1 MPLEGASLPR
11 LLMDTDGRTAGE
23 ELQTRGPQLKT
34 HHQVLGAGFTAA
46 AVLLLPTVPPAI
58 ADSGLGQTRNCNY
71 EAAPSQGCI
80 AVEHWESDD
89 KLFIQPLRL
98 RHSWAK
104 IKVYQD
110 GKLIRVQIKRGGYGI
125 FIPYRD
131 GRYRVIAKTKNF
143 DGYATAA
150 KSFRITDA

>member
-1 MPLEGASLPR
+1 M
-11 LLMDTDGRTAGE
+11 
-23 ELQTRGPQLKT
+23 
-34 HHQVLGAGFTAA
+34 LGAGLTAA
-46 AVLLLPTVPPAI
+46 AALWLPTAAPAI
-58 ADSGLGQTRNCNY
+58 ADTGLGQTRNCNY

-80 AVEHWESDD
+80 AVEYWQSDD

-104 IKVYQD
+104 IKVHQN

-143 DGYATAA
+143 DGYATATTT
-150 KSFRITDA
+150 FHITDA